1 MSCESKTKLA
11 WGLSGCSEIQFN
23 FELYDMLQRKE
34 VENDVYVIAR
44 SFAIRIVN
52 LYKFLKE
59 EKGEFIMSK
68 QVFRSGTSIGANVF
82 EGKNA
87 QSRPD
92 FSSKMNIAL
101 KEATETGYWLDLL
114 HETKFINDEMFVS
127 IEDDCNKII
136 AILTKI
142 VKATK

>member
-1 MSCESKTKLA
+1 
-11 WGLSGCSEIQFN
+11 
-23 FELYDMLQRKE
+23 MLQRKE

-92 FSSKMNIAL
+92 FSSK
-101 KEATETGYWLDLL
+101 
-114 HETKFINDEMFVS
+114 
-127 IEDDCNKII
+127 
-136 AILTKI
+136 
-142 VKATK
+142 

>member
-1 MSCESKTKLA
+1 MAFNFEHWTL
-11 WGLSGCSEIQFN
+11 N